1 MFGHLTCKT
10 CGQHYTTPI
19 NSLYHE
25 RRLFLIA
32 DGSSQTSRQLWTST
46 SSEHR
51 PAISMLQL
59 ILTLS
64 WVDACEE
71 IREKQPK
78 RERFALYISLFYR
91 SSLRQQRPVRGI
103 SPLKHGAQGGANLKF
118 TNGDD
123 EDEDEDEDEY
133 GDRSRPAAPGHTE
146 SELEESNS
154 SDEGSGERRRT
165 HGDEKGY
172 EGRRQPMAPG
182 HDEMDEDDYRSRKR
196 RRG

>member
-1 MFGHLTCKT
+1 MAKRKASRKIPVKKNNIPLASSFKCLFCHHDKSVSVKMDKGTMFGHLTCKT

-19 NSLYHE
+19 NN
-25 RRLFLIA
+25 
-32 DGSSQTSRQLWTST
+32 
-46 SSEHR
+46 
-51 PAISMLQL
+51 
-59 ILTLS
+59 LS
-64 WVDACEE
+64 AAVDVYFDWVDACEE

-78 RERFALYISLFYR
+78 RE
-91 SSLRQQRPVRGI
+91 RPVRGI